1 MFSRKRK
8 EAPSVPGTRAGFEY
22 LSDSE
27 TYLDSACQTLRP
39 QSVIDAVNDY
49 YLNFNAC
56 GERVKYAWG
65 KKVDELVDE
74 TRSQVLK
81 TFDLRASKYEVSFT
95 LNTTFALNLLLQQ
108 LPLGRYSRVL
118 TTQTEHNSV
127 FLSTISFANKAG
139 VERVLLER
147 DDTGAVVV
155 DDAQLKD
162 ALVVVSAM
170 NNFDGTVTASLSE
183 LVARVQ
189 RHGGTIIIDAAQA
202 APHALAVIK
211 GLNADAICF
220 SAHKIY
226 GPSLGVAIVKKELL
240 ASLEISFIGGGQ
252 VAAVSADSYEL
263 DPALHTRLEPGL
275 QAWGEII
282 GLGAALKWLESYKK
296 QTGLDLH
303 ERELA
308 LSTQLFDG
316 LASLPNL
323 ELINTQATPVIS
335 MIPTRTDSHQ
345 LATFLSKAEIMAR
358 SGYFCVHHYLLGEK
372 QYRPLLRFSIGAH
385 NNDSDIARTLEVMS
399 NLMKGL

>member
-8 EAPSVPGTRAGFEY
+8 EAPVVAGARPGFEY
-22 LSDSE
+22 LSENES
-27 TYLDSACQTLRP
+27 YLDSACQTLRP

-65 KKVDELVDE
+65 KKVDELVSD
-74 TRSQVLK
+74 TRALVLK

-95 LNTTFALNLLLQQ
+95 LNTTYALNLLLQQ
-108 LPLGRYSRVL
+108 LPQGRYARVL
-118 TTQTEHNSV
+118 TTETEHNSV
-127 FLSTISFANKAG
+127 FLSTMSFAAKAG
-139 VERVLLER
+139 VERIVLR
-147 DDTGAVVV
+147 RGPDGAVLV

-170 NNFDGTVTASLSE
+170 NNFDGTLTASLSE
-183 LVARVQ
+183 LVARTQ

-202 APHALAVIK
+202 APHALAALK

-226 GPSLGVAIVKKELL
+226 GPSLGVAIAKKELL

-252 VAAVSADSYEL
+252 VTAVGIDSYEL
-263 DPALHTRLEPGL
+263 DPQLHTILEPGL

-282 GLGAALKWLESYKK
+282 GLGAALNWLASYKK
-296 QTGLDLH
+296 ETGQDLF
-303 ERELA
+303 EREHA
-308 LSTQLFDG
+308 LSTQLFNG
-316 LASLPNL
+316 LAELPNL

-335 MIPTRTDSHQ
+335 MIPARTDSHQ

-385 NNDSDIARTLEVMS
+385 NNDTDIARTLEVMS